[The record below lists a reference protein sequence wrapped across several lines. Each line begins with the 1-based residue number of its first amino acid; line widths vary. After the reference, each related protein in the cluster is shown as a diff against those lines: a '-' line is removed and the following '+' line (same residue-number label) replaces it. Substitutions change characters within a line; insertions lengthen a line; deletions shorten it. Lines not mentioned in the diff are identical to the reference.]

1 MQQVERIQ
9 GMVGLAQGHAH
20 VRARPGSV
28 FLILTRNQKVDQIE
42 GKFGVSFEVG
52 GDGGMDAMTKGIVHV
67 GAPCHGEKTAQVLQ
81 LLHVYNTLILEG
93 LSSACQS
100 SVRRSYINPQM

>member
-1 MQQVERIQ
+1 MDAPLWMDIACC
-9 GMVGLAQGHAH
+9 VGDCALQPATCN
-20 VRARPGSV
+20 
-28 FLILTRNQKVDQIE
+28 LDIE

-52 GDGGMDAMTKGIVHV
+52 SDGGMDAMTKGIVHV

-81 LLHVYNTLILEG
+81 LLYVYNTLILEG

-100 SVRRSYINPQM
+100 SVRCSYINP